1 MIGTRGPAKNEEKS
15 GQHEGSMKDKQ
26 TGKCGFR
33 HVGWLLLVLAGGMFL
48 QVGCDSKK
56 TKASFKVLKKKTE
69 DKLVDIVGKGQVAM
83 QMHRDRHVE
92 LKAGHIR
99 MVAQEKTLT
108 RKLTEMKARIA
119 ETPDEANR
127 VRLQGL
133 ADVYETALPKI
144 QAAREKGLSALQ
156 RSQKTYEALKIKVE
170 VLEAQIDLNKTLTN
184 AETAFDVDGTSR
196 EINELIAAMEQD
208 LDLAEAAYEV
218 EALDLNLR

>member
-1 MIGTRGPAKNEEKS
+1 
-15 GQHEGSMKDKQ
+15 
-26 TGKCGFR
+26 
-33 HVGWLLLVLAGGMFL
+33 MFL

-133 ADVYETALPKI
+133 ADVYETALPKV

-156 RSQKTYEALKIKVE
+156 RSQEAYESLKIKVE
-170 VLEAQIDLNKTLTN
+170 ILEAQIDLNKTLTN
-184 AETAFDVDGTSR
+184 AETGFDVDGTSR